1 MLLLLLL
8 LLLFL
13 LLLLAQAQA
22 QVQVQVQVQAHLRVS
37 RQASG
42 LSEPLLRALRG
53 RAPLQASRGSP

>member
-1 MLLLLLL
+1 MLFLVL

-13 LLLLAQAQA
+13 LPLLAQAQ
-22 QVQVQVQVQAHLRVS
+22 VQAQVQAHLRVS